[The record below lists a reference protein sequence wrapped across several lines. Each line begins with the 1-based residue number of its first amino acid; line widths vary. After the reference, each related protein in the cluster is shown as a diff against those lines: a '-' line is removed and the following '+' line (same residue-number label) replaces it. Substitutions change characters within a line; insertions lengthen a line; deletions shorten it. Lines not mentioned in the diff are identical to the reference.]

1 MSAKRLFDLFW
12 SILGLVILSPL
23 FLVVAVW
30 IKLDSAGPVFFRQ
43 TRVGRFEKPF
53 RIYKFRTMVADAEK
67 KGLQLTAGKDPR
79 ITPSG
84 EVLRRTKIDELPQ
97 LINVVKGEMSLVG
110 PRPEVPKYVEYY
122 PDEAKKVVFSFRPGI
137 TDYAAILFRN
147 ENDILEGSE
156 DPEKVYVQEILP
168 EKVSLYLKY
177 ASGRSLWLDFL
188 LILGTLFPRLV
199 DFSQKGITHD
209 CA

>member
-1 MSAKRLFDLFW
+1 MRAKRLFDLFW
-12 SILGLVILSPL
+12 ASLGLVVLSPL
-23 FLVVAVW
+23 FLVVAAW

-53 RIYKFRTMVADAEK
+53 RIYKFRTMEADAEK

-84 EVLRRTKIDELPQ
+84 EFLRRTKIDELPQ

-122 PDEAKKVVFSFRPGI
+122 PDEAKKIVFTLRPGI

-147 ENDILEGSE
+147 ENEILEGAE
-156 DPEKVYVQEILP
+156 DPEGTYLKQILP
-168 EKVSLYLKY
+168 EKIALYLKY
-177 ASGRSLWLDFL
+177 AKGRTFWLDFR
-188 LILGTLFPRLV
+188 LILGTIFPNL
-199 DFSQKGITHD
+199 STAGLSS
-209 CA
+209 

>member
-1 MSAKRLFDLFW
+1 MNAKRLFDLFW
-12 SILGLVILSPL
+12 STIGLVVLSPL
-23 FLVVAVW
+23 LLFVAVW
-30 IKLDSAGPVFFRQ
+30 IRMDSPGPVFFRQ
-43 TRVGRFEKPF
+43 VRVGRFEKPF

-79 ITPSG
+79 ITRSG
-84 EVLRRTKIDELPQ
+84 EFLRRTKIDELPQ
-97 LINVVKGEMSLVG
+97 LINVIKGEMSLVG

-122 PDEAKKVVFSFRPGI
+122 PDEAKRIVFSLRPGI

-156 DPEKVYVQEILP
+156 DPEKAYMQEILP
-168 EKVSLYLKY
+168 EKVALYLKY
-177 ASGRSLWLDFL
+177 ASERSLRVDFL

-199 DFSQKGITHD
+199 DFSRKDITHD